1 MMMESARLLVVI
13 HALAILDVV
22 EPTALKVI
30 SILVGQVRDVVPGAL
45 SGVAST
51 TDKVEAD
58 LCNWY

>member
-1 MMMESARLLVVI
+1 MVESAGLLVVI

-51 TDKVEAD
+51 TNEVETD
-58 LCNWY
+58 LSYRY